1 MFKAIFISLLL
12 FLPTF
17 ISQPILKKLFSLHVV
32 NSNISP
38 LNYFNF
44 KTAHIE
50 NTSIGHFNVFKVQHL
65 NFTNSKVRS
74 FNIIQLLWMI
84 DLNGSFLGKGN
95 KIYGFKSHD
104 LLPEKQCIFKM
115 GKKSELSGKHFFDV
129 TNSITIGD
137 NVVVGGFNSAFWT
150 HGYDFKRN
158 FKTGSIK
165 IGNNVF
171 IGSHSSITHAVE
183 IGNNIT
189 IGTRSVITKSIVKS
203 GFYAKFNKMIH
214 ISKKEKKS

>member
-1 MFKAIFISLLL
+1 MFKSIFISLLL
-12 FLPTF
+12 FLPKF
-17 ISQPILKKLFSLHVV
+17 ISQPILKKFFLFHLV

-50 NTSIGHFNVFKVQHL
+50 NTSIGHFNFFKVQHL
-65 NFTNSKVRS
+65 NFINSKVRN

-84 DLNGSFLGKGN
+84 ELNGSFLGKGN
-95 KIYGFKSHD
+95 KIYGFKSND

-115 GKKSELSGKHFFDV
+115 GKRSELSGKHFFDV
-129 TNSITIGD
+129 SNSITLGN
-137 NVVVGGFNSAFWT
+137 NVVVGGFNSVFWT

-158 FKTGSIK
+158 FKASPIK

-171 IGSHSSITHAVE
+171 IGSHSSITHGVE
-183 IGNNIT
+183 IKDNIT
-189 IGTRSVITKSIVKS
+189 IGTRSVITKSLLKS
-203 GFYAKFNKMIH
+203 GFYVASNKIIH
-214 ISKKEKKS
+214 LYKKEKF